1 MDFNT
6 AKSIN
11 VKYFAI
17 FFDSNSNNGEESDN
31 NNGRGIL
38 LELVL
43 ELAADSF
50 L

>member
-31 NNGRGIL
+31 IGRGIL
-38 LELVL
+38 SVFVK
-43 ELAADSF
+43 DVVVD
-50 L
+50 

>member
-17 FFDSNSNNGEESDN
+17 FFDSNSNNGEESDII
-31 NNGRGIL
+31 GRGIL
-38 LELVL
+38 SVFVKVVVV
-43 ELAADSF
+43 D
-50 L
+50 